1 MTMFDCID
9 LFCGAGGLSLG
20 LRQAGINIQIAI
32 DRDADCQETYRRNHP
47 ETELIQAD
55 IGEINLGALKSVRRT
70 SKLLILAGGPPC
82 QLFSQLNHN
91 STDNPSG
98 IRAYMR
104 AFHGASPDYAVFENV
119 PAILRKHKSWS
130 LLINSFAKAGYE
142 VTFGVLE
149 SKEFGVPQKR
159 KRMIVIASK
168 HGRVQLPQGR
178 SKQVSVRKAI
188 GHLPSDFGYNADH
201 YGLTLAPA
209 NLDRIRSLKAGEGS
223 RSSGEA
229 FCDSYSRMNWD
240 ALAPTTT
247 TKCISFSNGRFGH
260 PLFDRA
266 LTVHE
271 AAILQGFPRSFRFH
285 GNLWAKAR
293 QVGNA
298 VPPPIG
304 KAIGKAILMHAETR
318 QS

>member
-1 MTMFDCID
+1 MFDCID
-9 LFCGAGGLSLG
+9 LFCGAGGFSLG

-32 DRDADCQETYRRNHP
+32 DKDFDCQETYRRNHP
-47 ETELIQAD
+47 ETELFQAD
-55 IGEINLGALKSVRRT
+55 IGQINLCVLKSVRRA

-82 QLFSQLNHN
+82 QLFSQLNRN
-91 STDNPSG
+91 SSDNPAG

-104 AFHGASPDYAVFENV
+104 AFHAASPDYAVFENV
-119 PAILRKHKSWS
+119 PAILRKRKSWNF
-130 LLINSFAKAGYE
+130 LINSFAKAGYE
-142 VTFGVLE
+142 VTFEVLE
-149 SKEFGVPQKR
+149 SNAFGVPQKR
-159 KRMIVIASK
+159 KRMIVVASK
-168 HGRVQLPQGR
+168 HGEVQLPQGKSR
-178 SKQVSVRKAI
+178 QVSVRQAI
-188 GHLPSDFGYNADH
+188 GHLPKDFGYNADH
-201 YGLTLAPA
+201 YGLALAPV
-209 NLDRIRSLKAGEGS
+209 NLEIIRSLKAGESS
-223 RSSGEA
+223 RSAGDA

-240 ALAPTTT
+240 ALAPTIT

-260 PLFDRA
+260 PEFDRA

-304 KAIGKAILMHAETR
+304 KAIGKAIIKHSETR
-318 QS
+318 